1 MQDNIVIFGGSSE
14 IAIELNNILSS
25 KNHKNFTIS
34 RRNSSHKD
42 SDSLVVNNYLEDYA
56 KIKREIEKLSNVIV
70 VFFNG
75 HLSENREQYSPNLK
89 EIIKTDEINFTIPY
103 YLSLNLNNDLS
114 NIKKF
119 VYISSMAAVKPRYKN
134 YIYGLSKRKL
144 EEGIKYL
151 DLPSYLIIRYGKVI
165 TKMSEDHKNPP
176 FTLTVNDAANYL
188 YKNINKTGIQYP
200 KLGLKILS
208 IVIKVLPGRI
218 IKKIG
223 L

>member
-1 MQDNIVIFGGSSE
+1 
-14 IAIELNNILSS
+14 
-25 KNHKNFTIS
+25 
-34 RRNSSHKD
+34 
-42 SDSLVVNNYLEDYA
+42 
-56 KIKREIEKLSNVIV
+56 
-70 VFFNG
+70 
-75 HLSENREQYSPNLK
+75 
-89 EIIKTDEINFTIPY
+89 
-103 YLSLNLNNDLS
+103 
-114 NIKKF
+114 
-119 VYISSMAAVKPRYKN
+119 MAAVKPRYKN

-176 FTLTVNDAANYL
+176 FTLTVNDAASYL

-208 IVIKVLPGRI
+208 IVIKLLPGRI

>member
-1 MQDNIVIFGGSSE
+1 MDDNIVIFGGSSE

-42 SDSLVVNNYLEDYA
+42 SDSLIVNNYLEDYA

-75 HLSENREQYSPNLK
+75 HLSENRDQYSPNLK

-176 FTLTVNDAANYL
+176 FTLSVNDAANYI
-188 YKNINKTGIQYP
+188 YKNINKTGVQYP

-208 IVIKVLPGRI
+208 LIIKVLPGRI

>member
-1 MQDNIVIFGGSSE
+1 MDDNIVIFGGSSE

-25 KNHKNFTIS
+25 KNQKNFTIS
-34 RRNSSHKD
+34 RSNSSHKD

-151 DLPSYLIIRYGKVI
+151 ELPSYLIIRYGKVI

>member
-1 MQDNIVIFGGSSE
+1 MDDNIVIFGGSSE

-42 SDSLVVNNYLEDYA
+42 SDSLIVNNYLEDYA
-56 KIKREIEKLSNVIV
+56 KIKHEIEKLSNVIV

-75 HLSENREQYSPNLK
+75 HLSENRDQYSPNLK

>member
-1 MQDNIVIFGGSSE
+1 MDENIVIFGGSSE
-14 IAIELNNILSS
+14 IAIELKNILNT
-25 KNHKNFTIS
+25 KKHKNFTIS
-34 RRNSSHKD
+34 RRNSSHEYPN
-42 SDSLVVNNYLEDYA
+42 SLIINNYFEDYE
-56 KIKREIEKLSNVIV
+56 KIKSEIEKLNNVIV

-75 HLSENREQYSPNLK
+75 HLSENRDQYSPNLN
-89 EIIKTDEINFTIPY
+89 EIIKTDEINFTVPY
-103 YLSLNLNNDLS
+103 YLSLNLNNDLN
-114 NIKKF
+114 NIKQF

-144 EEGIKYL
+144 EESIKHL
-151 DLPSYLIIRYGKVI
+151 ELPSYLTIRYGKVI

-176 FTLTVNDAANYL
+176 FTLSVNDAANYI
-188 YKNINKTGIQYP
+188 YKNINKTGVQYP

-208 IVIKVLPGRI
+208 IVIKLLPGRI

>member
-1 MQDNIVIFGGSSE
+1 MDDNIVIFGGSSE
-14 IAIELNNILSS
+14 IATELNNILSS

-42 SDSLVVNNYLEDYA
+42 SDSLIVNNYLEDYA

-75 HLSENREQYSPNLK
+75 HLSENRDQYSPNLK

-208 IVIKVLPGRI
+208 IVIKLLPGRI

>member
-1 MQDNIVIFGGSSE
+1 MDDNIVIFGGSSE

-42 SDSLVVNNYLEDYA
+42 SDSLIVNNYLEDYA
-56 KIKREIEKLSNVIV
+56 KIKHEIEKLSNVIV

-75 HLSENREQYSPNLK
+75 HLSENRDQYSPNLK

-208 IVIKVLPGRI
+208 IVIKLLPGRI

>member
-42 SDSLVVNNYLEDYA
+42 SDSLIVNNYLEDYA

-75 HLSENREQYSPNLK
+75 HLSENRDQYSPNLK

-176 FTLTVNDAANYL
+176 FTLSVNDAANYI
-188 YKNINKTGIQYP
+188 YKNINKTGVQYP

-208 IVIKVLPGRI
+208 LIIKVLPGRI

>member
-1 MQDNIVIFGGSSE
+1 MDDNIVIFGGSSE
-14 IAIELNNILSS
+14 IATELNNILSS

-42 SDSLVVNNYLEDYA
+42 SDSLIVNNYLEDYP

-75 HLSENREQYSPNLK
+75 HLSENRDQYSPNLK

-151 DLPSYLIIRYGKVI
+151 ELLI
-165 TKMSEDHKNPP
+165 
-176 FTLTVNDAANYL
+176 L
-188 YKNINKTGIQYP
+188 
-200 KLGLKILS
+200 
-208 IVIKVLPGRI
+208 
-218 IKKIG
+218 
-223 L
+223 

>member
-1 MQDNIVIFGGSSE
+1 MDENIVIFGGSSE
-14 IAIELNNILSS
+14 IAIELNNILNI
-25 KNHKNFTIS
+25 KKHKNFTIS
-34 RRNSSHKD
+34 RRSSSHEYPN
-42 SDSLVVNNYLEDYA
+42 SLIINNYFEDYE
-56 KIKREIEKLSNVIV
+56 KIKSEIEKLNNVIV

-75 HLSENREQYSPNLK
+75 HLSENRDQYSPNLN
-89 EIIKTDEINFTIPY
+89 EIIKTDEINFTVPY
-103 YLSLNLNNDLS
+103 YLSLNLNNDLN
-114 NIKKF
+114 NIKQF

-176 FTLTVNDAANYL
+176 FTLSVNDAANYI
-188 YKNINKTGIQYP
+188 YKNINKTGVQYP

-208 IVIKVLPGRI
+208 LIIKVLPGRI

>member
-1 MQDNIVIFGGSSE
+1 MDDNIVIFGGSSE

-42 SDSLVVNNYLEDYA
+42 SDSLIVNNYLEDYA

-75 HLSENREQYSPNLK
+75 HLSENRDQYSPNLK

-151 DLPSYLIIRYGKVI
+151 ELPSYLIIRYGKVI

-208 IVIKVLPGRI
+208 IVIKLLPGRI

>member
-1 MQDNIVIFGGSSE
+1 MDENIVIFGGSSE
-14 IAIELNNILSS
+14 IAIELKNILNN
-25 KNHKNFTIS
+25 KKHKNFTIS
-34 RRNSSHKD
+34 RRNSSHEYPN
-42 SDSLVVNNYLEDYA
+42 SLIINNYFEDYE
-56 KIKREIEKLSNVIV
+56 KIKSEIEKLNNVIV

-75 HLSENREQYSPNLK
+75 HLSENRDQYSPNLN
-89 EIIKTDEINFTIPY
+89 EIIKTDEINFTVPY
-103 YLSLNLNNDLS
+103 YLSLNLNNDLN
-114 NIKKF
+114 NIKQF

-144 EEGIKYL
+144 EESIKHL
-151 DLPSYLIIRYGKVI
+151 ELPSYLIIRYGKVI

-176 FTLTVNDAANYL
+176 FTLSVNDAANYI
-188 YKNINKTGIQYP
+188 YKNINKTGVQYP

-208 IVIKVLPGRI
+208 LIIKVLPGRI

>member
-42 SDSLVVNNYLEDYA
+42 SDSLIVNNYLEDYA
-56 KIKREIEKLSNVIV
+56 KIKHEIEKLSNVIV

-75 HLSENREQYSPNLK
+75 HLSENRDQYSPNLK

-208 IVIKVLPGRI
+208 LIIKVLPGRI

>member
-1 MQDNIVIFGGSSE
+1 MDDNIVIFGGSSE

-75 HLSENREQYSPNLK
+75 HLSENRDQYSPNLK

-176 FTLTVNDAANYL
+176 FTLSVNDAANFI
-188 YKNINKTGIQYP
+188 YKNINKTGVQYP

-208 IVIKVLPGRI
+208 LIIKVLPGRI

>member
-42 SDSLVVNNYLEDYA
+42 SDSLIVNNYLEDYA
-56 KIKREIEKLSNVIV
+56 KIKHEIEKLSNVIV

-75 HLSENREQYSPNLK
+75 HLSENRDQYSPNLK

-176 FTLTVNDAANYL
+176 FTLSVNDAANYI
-188 YKNINKTGIQYP
+188 YKNINKTGVQYP

-208 IVIKVLPGRI
+208 LIIKVLPGRI

>member
-1 MQDNIVIFGGSSE
+1 MDDNIVIFGGSSE

-42 SDSLVVNNYLEDYA
+42 SDSLIVNNYLEDYA

-75 HLSENREQYSPNLK
+75 HLSENRDQYSPNLK

-208 IVIKVLPGRI
+208 IVIKLLPGRI

>member
-1 MQDNIVIFGGSSE
+1 MDDNIVIFGGSSE

-42 SDSLVVNNYLEDYA
+42 SDSLIVNNYLEDYA

-75 HLSENREQYSPNLK
+75 HLSENRDQYSPNLK

-176 FTLTVNDAANYL
+176 FTLSVNDAANFI
-188 YKNINKTGIQYP
+188 YKNINKTGVQYP

-208 IVIKVLPGRI
+208 LIIKVLPGRI

>member
-1 MQDNIVIFGGSSE
+1 MDDNIVIFGGSSE

-42 SDSLVVNNYLEDYA
+42 SDSLIVNNYLEDYA

-75 HLSENREQYSPNLK
+75 HLSENRDQYSPNLK

-208 IVIKVLPGRI
+208 IVIKLLPGRI

-223 L
+223 R

>member
-1 MQDNIVIFGGSSE
+1 MDDNIVIFGGSSE
-14 IAIELNNILSS
+14 IATELNNILSS

-42 SDSLVVNNYLEDYA
+42 SDSLIVNNYLEDYP

-75 HLSENREQYSPNLK
+75 HLSENRDQYSPNLK

-151 DLPSYLIIRYGKVI
+151 ELPSYLIIRYGKVI

-188 YKNINKTGIQYP
+188 YKNINKNGIQYP

-208 IVIKVLPGRI
+208 IVIKLLPGRI

>member
-42 SDSLVVNNYLEDYA
+42 SDSLIVNNYLEDYA

-75 HLSENREQYSPNLK
+75 HLSENRDQYSPNLK

-208 IVIKVLPGRI
+208 IVIKLLPGRI

>member
-42 SDSLVVNNYLEDYA
+42 SDSLIVNNYLEDYA

-75 HLSENREQYSPNLK
+75 HLSENRDQYSPNLK

-151 DLPSYLIIRYGKVI
+151 ELPSYLIIRYGKVI

-176 FTLTVNDAANYL
+176 FTLTVNDAASYL

-208 IVIKVLPGRI
+208 IVIKLLPGRI

>member
-1 MQDNIVIFGGSSE
+1 MEDNIVIFGGSSE

-42 SDSLVVNNYLEDYA
+42 SDSLIVNNYLEDYA
-56 KIKREIEKLSNVIV
+56 KIKHEIEKLSNVIV

-75 HLSENREQYSPNLK
+75 HLSENRDQYSPNLK

-208 IVIKVLPGRI
+208 IVIKLLPGRI

>member
-1 MQDNIVIFGGSSE
+1 MDDNIVIFGGSSE

-75 HLSENREQYSPNLK
+75 HLSENRDQYSPNLK

-151 DLPSYLIIRYGKVI
+151 ELPSYLIIRYGKVI

-176 FTLTVNDAANYL
+176 FTLSVNDAANYI
-188 YKNINKTGIQYP
+188 YKNINKTGVQYP

-208 IVIKVLPGRI
+208 LIIKVLPGRI

>member
-1 MQDNIVIFGGSSE
+1 MDDNIVIFGGSSE

-42 SDSLVVNNYLEDYA
+42 SDSLIVNNYLEDYA
-56 KIKREIEKLSNVIV
+56 KIKHEIEKLSNVIV

-75 HLSENREQYSPNLK
+75 HLSENRDQYSPNLK

-151 DLPSYLIIRYGKVI
+151 ELPSYLIIRYGKVI

-208 IVIKVLPGRI
+208 IVIKLLPGRI

>member
-1 MQDNIVIFGGSSE
+1 M
-14 IAIELNNILSS
+14 
-25 KNHKNFTIS
+25 
-34 RRNSSHKD
+34 
-42 SDSLVVNNYLEDYA
+42 EDYA

-75 HLSENREQYSPNLK
+75 HLSENRDQYSPNLK

-151 DLPSYLIIRYGKVI
+151 ELPSYLIIRYGKVI

-188 YKNINKTGIQYP
+188 YKNIIKTGIQYP
-200 KLGLKILS
+200 ILGL
-208 IVIKVLPGRI
+208 
-218 IKKIG
+218 
-223 L
+223 

>member
-1 MQDNIVIFGGSSE
+1 MDDNIVIFGGSSE
-14 IAIELNNILSS
+14 IATELNNILSS

-42 SDSLVVNNYLEDYA
+42 SDSLIVNNYLEDYP

-75 HLSENREQYSPNLK
+75 HLSENRDQYSPNLK

-151 DLPSYLIIRYGKVI
+151 ELPSYLIIRYGKVI

-188 YKNINKTGIQYP
+188 YKNINKNGIQYP

>member
-1 MQDNIVIFGGSSE
+1 MDDNILIFGGSSE

-42 SDSLVVNNYLEDYA
+42 SDSLIVNNYLEDYA
-56 KIKREIEKLSNVIV
+56 KIKHEIEKLSNVIV

-75 HLSENREQYSPNLK
+75 HLSENRDQYSPNLK

-208 IVIKVLPGRI
+208 IVIKLLPGRI